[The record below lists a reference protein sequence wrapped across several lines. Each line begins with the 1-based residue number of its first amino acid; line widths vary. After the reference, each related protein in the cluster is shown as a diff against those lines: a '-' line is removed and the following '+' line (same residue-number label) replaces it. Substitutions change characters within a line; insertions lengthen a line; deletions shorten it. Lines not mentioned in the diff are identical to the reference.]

1 MIDLLK
7 QAVERAAQQPE
18 AEQTAIAQAI
28 IEMLDADAAW
38 QTLLSDPH
46 TPQAL
51 DELWAEAL
59 EDVQAGRAEETKGD
73 GFGS

>member
-1 MIDLLK
+1 MIDLLR

-28 IEMLDADAAW
+28 IEILDADAAW
-38 QTLLSDPH
+38 QTLLSDPR
-46 TPQAL
+46 TPQTL

-59 EDVQAGRAEETKGD
+59 EDVQAGRAEEIKGD
-73 GFGS
+73 GFLS